1 MFKTFNA
8 LFAASMLFAVVG
20 CSSVGVDEDTADP
33 SVPAA
38 ENDPFGAGS
47 GDGYG
52 TNGPGSWTDANAL
65 NNSGAGADADGWVP
79 VDPQNRLGMPVIY
92 FALDS
97 DVLVPSETANLDKIA
112 AYLQQHTQL
121 GLVIEGHCDNR
132 GTDEYNRA
140 LGERRANAIRAYLA
154 GRGVDDSRMKTLSYG
169 EMKPAVEGSGES
181 IWRQNRRGVPVPMQI
196 PAR

>member
-65 NNSGAGADADGWVP
+65 NNSGAGADQP
-79 VDPQNRLGMPVIY
+79 FYR
-92 FALDS
+92 
-97 DVLVPSETANLDKIA
+97 
-112 AYLQQHTQL
+112 
-121 GLVIEGHCDNR
+121 
-132 GTDEYNRA
+132 
-140 LGERRANAIRAYLA
+140 
-154 GRGVDDSRMKTLSYG
+154 
-169 EMKPAVEGSGES
+169 
-181 IWRQNRRGVPVPMQI
+181 
-196 PAR
+196 